1 MPQIPIVAPN
11 EVGPNQDVAPLN
23 PLAPAFVPQQPII
36 SKEEKLALA
45 NASRKKQLRQADL
58 TEALTFM
65 RSLPSN
71 DAIDLDAP
79 ELKKHNFSEDEFD
92 TLLLL
97 FTANPLPEDT
107 GEQTLRFMEGIET
120 LSERITPA
128 DAIRFKSWSDK
139 FKDKKVALSLC
150 MDDNAKYLI
159 NLEIDRNKE
168 RLGLSDDA
176 ARTWFSRWT
185 HNQLAKYVIKLWSGS
200 SHTQND
206 TIDNA
211 YQKFK
216 IDVNSSQL
224 DINNVSGEQ
233 HLITSLHKVRE
244 TYGTSESDLPENQL
258 RYVKML
264 KDKIGK
270 QSPYTLDMNAC
281 FSDHKKWPSKT
292 VSDWINCFAH
302 IRANVR

>member
-1 MPQIPIVAPN
+1 
-11 EVGPNQDVAPLN
+11 
-23 PLAPAFVPQQPII
+23 
-36 SKEEKLALA
+36 
-45 NASRKKQLRQADL
+45 
-58 TEALTFM
+58 
-65 RSLPSN
+65 
-71 DAIDLDAP
+71 
-79 ELKKHNFSEDEFD
+79 
-92 TLLLL
+92 
-97 FTANPLPEDT
+97 
-107 GEQTLRFMEGIET
+107 
-120 LSERITPA
+120 
-128 DAIRFKSWSDK
+128 
-139 FKDKKVALSLC
+139 

-200 SHTQND
+200 SHAQND

-233 HLITSLHKVRE
+233 HLITSLHKIRE
-244 TYGTSESDLPENQL
+244 TYGTSESDLPENQS
-258 RYVKML
+258 RFVKML

-302 IRANVR
+302 VRANVRLIQSRAARYGPVTSDSINNDPIKRQKNNNGNRSDRSERESSKNDDKASARKSEFDRKKNHYNASNNCYKCGSWLHKRADCTSKNPDCNKEDILFHQRQSVDAQ